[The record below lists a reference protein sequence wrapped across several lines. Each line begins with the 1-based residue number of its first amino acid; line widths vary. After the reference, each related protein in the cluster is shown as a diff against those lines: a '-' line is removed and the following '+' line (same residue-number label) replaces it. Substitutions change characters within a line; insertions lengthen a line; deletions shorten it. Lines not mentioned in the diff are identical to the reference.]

1 MHHTKR
7 LDLIHA
13 QLECADMSIQ
23 AALGNFTVIAGG
35 SYIGSLQEYRRLV
48 RLHLRLQ
55 SIMRDVA
62 RGRDCELRK
71 IERAK

>member
-23 AALGNFTVIAGG
+23 AALGNFTVLAGG
-35 SYIGSLQEYRRLV
+35 SYVGSLQEYRRLV

-62 RGRDCELRK
+62 QGRDRELIK
-71 IERAK
+71 IEVAK